1 MKQARQFRITSSPK
15 LHDFLVKT
23 VDVFIIPSVLLA
35 VINLNNLQ
43 WLDDYTWWLLISM
56 LVFQSIKQDVL
67 SSSEEIA
74 TFLAWLMSGFFL
86 WSIDYLSPLI
96 NSATETY
103 FWIWVVTTPIVMQA
117 WHIICSKLFV
127 IWKNNSQSE
136 QRRIAIVGASKTAQ
150 QLRDII
156 FKKSE
161 IEGDFVGFF
170 TETSSHD
177 MEPSLHGNLQELVKK
192 ASIGDISDVYIT
204 LPLDSNE
211 EIKKLI
217 DQLANST
224 ATVYYVPDL
233 STIDLL
239 RPNLYCVAG
248 LPIISLYDSP
258 FSSLTPQILK
268 RVFDL
273 VVGSI
278 ILVVIFIPFIAI
290 GLAIKLN
297 SQGPILFKQR
307 RYGLNGKQ
315 VIVWKFRSM
324 TVCEDG
330 ENINQATKN
339 DPRVTRLGSFLRRTS
354 LDELPQ
360 FINVLQGQMSIV
372 GPRPHAVAHNE
383 LYRVQIKD
391 YMLRHKVKPGITGL
405 AQISGYRGETA
416 TLDKME
422 GRVRYDLLYIQNW
435 SLWLDVKILLRTV
448 YKGFISAGA
457 Y

>member
-1 MKQARQFRITSSPK
+1 MKQARQFRITNPFN
-15 LHDFLVKT
+15 LHC
-23 VDVFIIPSVLLA
+23 LLA
-35 VINLNNLQ
+35 RIVDILMIPLVLSAIIHWNGLK
-43 WLDDYTWWLLISM
+43 WLDEYTWWLFIFTFI
-56 LVFQSIKQDVL
+56 FQAIKLEDL
-67 SSSEEIA
+67 SPSTEVAIC
-74 TFLAWLMSGFFL
+74 LAWFIGLLSLRM
-86 WSIDYLSPLI
+86 IDCLSPLI
-96 NSATETY
+96 SAELEIY
-103 FWIWVVTTPIVMQA
+103 FWIWIVTTLILMQLGHIVCA
-117 WHIICSKLFV
+117 KLFR
-127 IWKNNSQSE
+127 IWQNKHQSA
-136 QRRIAIVGASKTAQ
+136 QSHIAIVGTSETAQ
-150 QLRDII
+150 YLHKII
-156 FKKSE
+156 LKNE
-161 IEGDFVGFF
+161 IEGNFVGFF
-170 TETSSHD
+170 AETPAQNMPYLSG
-177 MEPSLHGNLQELVKK
+177 SLQDLVEK
-192 ASIGDISDVYIT
+192 ASAGDISDVYIT
-204 LPLDSNE
+204 LSLDSNV

-233 STIDLL
+233 SAFDLL
-239 RPNLYCVAG
+239 RPNLYCIAG

-258 FSSLTPQILK
+258 FSSLAPQFLK

-273 VVGSI
+273 VAGSM
-278 ILVVIFIPFIAI
+278 ILVLISILLVVI

-297 SQGPILFKQR
+297 SPGAILFKQR
-307 RYGLNGKQ
+307 RYGLNGKE

-339 DPRVTRLGSFLRRTS
+339 DPRVTKLGSFLRRTS

>member
-1 MKQARQFRITSSPK
+1 VKQAQQFRITSSPK

-23 VDVFIIPSVLLA
+23 VDVFIIPLVLVA
-35 VINLNNLQ
+35 IINLNNQQ

-56 LVFQSIKQDVL
+56 LVFQSIQQDVL
-67 SSSEEIA
+67 SSSREIA
-74 TFLAWLMSGFFL
+74 TLLTWFISGFSL
-86 WSIDYLSPLI
+86 WSIGYLLPLI
-96 NSATETY
+96 NLNIKTY
-103 FWIWVVTTPIVMQA
+103 FWIWVVITPIVMQA
-117 WHIICSKLFV
+117 WHILCFKLFM

-136 QRRIAIVGASKTAQ
+136 QQRIAIVGTSKIAQ
-150 QLRDII
+150 ELRDII
-156 FKKSE
+156 FKKNK

-170 TETSSHD
+170 AQTPAQD
-177 MEPSLHGNLQELVKK
+177 MPHLSGNLKELVEK
-192 ASIGDISDVYIT
+192 ASAGDINDVYIT
-204 LPLDSNE
+204 LPLEANE
-211 EIKKLI
+211 EIKNLI

-224 ATVYYVPDL
+224 ATVYYVPDF
-233 STIDLL
+233 STVDLL

-258 FSSLTPQILK
+258 FASLAPQILK

-273 VVGSI
+273 VVGSM
-278 ILVVIFIPFIAI
+278 ILVLISIPLVVI

-307 RYGLNGKQ
+307 RYGLDGKQ

-422 GRVRYDLLYIQNW
+422 GRVRYDLLYIQTW

>member
-1 MKQARQFRITSSPK
+1 
-15 LHDFLVKT
+15 LV
-23 VDVFIIPSVLLA
+23 
-35 VINLNNLQ
+35 
-43 WLDDYTWWLLISM
+43 
-56 LVFQSIKQDVL
+56 
-67 SSSEEIA
+67 E
-74 TFLAWLMSGFFL
+74 
-86 WSIDYLSPLI
+86 
-96 NSATETY
+96 
-103 FWIWVVTTPIVMQA
+103 
-117 WHIICSKLFV
+117 
-127 IWKNNSQSE
+127 
-136 QRRIAIVGASKTAQ
+136 
-150 QLRDII
+150 
-156 FKKSE
+156 
-161 IEGDFVGFF
+161 
-170 TETSSHD
+170 
-177 MEPSLHGNLQELVKK
+177 K
-192 ASIGDISDVYIT
+192 ASTGEINDVYIT
-204 LPLDSNE
+204 LSLDLNE
-211 EIKKLI
+211 EIKRFI
-217 DQLANST
+217 NQLANST

-233 STIDLL
+233 SVFDLL

-258 FSSLTPQILK
+258 FSCLASQILK

-278 ILVVIFIPFIAI
+278 ILVIIFIPLIII

-324 TVCEDG
+324 SVCEDG
-330 ENINQATKN
+330 GQINQATKN
-339 DPRVTRLGSFLRRTS
+339 DPRVTKLGSFLRRTS

-422 GRVRYDLLYIQNW
+422 GRVCYDLLYIQNW